1 MTTAVLV
8 LLAGKEKIVERIS
21 MTVIPMVAYMEE
33 LALYVGI
40 TIMCILCF
48 MTILI
53 GWCEQ
58 LHLYLYCWIYWEY
71 LSN

>member
-8 LLAGKEKIVERIS
+8 LLAGREKTVTKIS

-48 MTILI
+48 MAILI

-58 LHLYLYCWIYWEY
+58 LHLYLCCWIYWEH